1 MPRISVIIPVYNV
14 EKYLK
19 ECLDSVIEQTF
30 SDIEIICVN
39 DGSTDNSLNI
49 LNSYSI
55 NDNRIK
61 IISQENTGLAPARNA
76 GMKIATGNYIFFL
89 DSDDYFYN
97 KNVLEILYNKAIET
111 NSDLILSKAKAFYK
125 GSNSH
130 FENRIKNLNNNFFN
144 FKPVEHKQIL
154 PINFIEL
161 IEDYPCTSWGVL
173 YKRSFLKDNDIWFYN
188 KRVIHEDNGF
198 SLKVYSNFPT
208 FTAITDYGV
217 MYRIR
222 NNSIMSRIEQKK
234 FKKKKENVLISV
246 NDAFDYI
253 RKHKSFY
260 TENLINEIRESSTYR
275 EYFCFNFE
283 IKFLCRIIW
292 QSNNKRINILS
303 IPIYREKV
311 RKNKLIY
318 KVLGIPVYK
327 KRLKYKYK
335 NLEKMQLDFIASKLI
350 KDLANN
356 KIEKTSKIK
365 PEIILSN
372 NSDKNIRN
380 SLESIGN
387 FYFLPNKGN
396 LGDVVIAFAEF
407 QYFDSLKFNYKVF
420 DISKKSS
427 YKEDFNLVYGGG
439 GIWHNLY
446 HKDYQDILKVFKSPK
461 LKKCIVLPSSFYN
474 CDDVLKAFDER
485 FIVFCREKQS
495 YEYCIKK
502 NKKAKFILADD
513 MVVDSNFDIF
523 NYSLE
528 KSFCLTKSPFQIENI
543 AQAYQCYT
551 PVIEQAFENLHKYK
565 SFEIGYL
572 LRTDKESVFNNTKI
586 KQLAI
591 DPSSFAFNYACDK
604 ALNTLLTQVFLTIIS
619 QFDIVVTD
627 RLHIGICAAKL
638 GKKTLLIDNSY
649 KKLSNVYEKSLKTF
663 SNVHLVSV
671 ENMED
676 EIELVLKNIKPTN
689 KLSLDEIRQVSRNF
703 LITYINLQNN
713 KKSTGGAQG
722 K

>member
-14 EKYLK
+14 EKYLN

-39 DGSTDNSLNI
+39 DGSTDNSLDI
-49 LNSYSI
+49 LNRYSI

-61 IISQENTGLAPARNA
+61 IISQENAGLAPARNA

-97 KNVLEILYNKAIET
+97 KNVLEILYNKAIKT

-125 GSNSH
+125 GSNSR
-130 FENRIKNLNNNFFN
+130 FKNKIKFLNNKFFN

-154 PINFIEL
+154 PISFIEL
-161 IEDYPCTSWGVL
+161 IENYPCTSWGIL

-198 SLKVYSNFPT
+198 SIKVYSNFPT

-217 MYRIR
+217 MYRIH
-222 NNSIMSRIEQKK
+222 NNSIMSSIEQKK
-234 FKKKKENVLISV
+234 TKKKKENVLISV
-246 NDAFDYI
+246 NDAFDYM
-253 RKHKSFY
+253 RKRESFF
-260 TENLINEIRESSTYR
+260 TEDLIKEIREASPYR
-275 EYFCFNFE
+275 EHFSFNFE
-283 IKFLCRIIW
+283 IKFLCRITW
-292 QSNNKRINILS
+292 QSKNKRINILS

-311 RKNKLIY
+311 RKNKLTY

-327 KRLKYKYK
+327 KRLKYK

-350 KDLANN
+350 KDLVDS
-356 KIEKTSKIK
+356 KIEKPSKIK

-372 NSDKNIRN
+372 NNDKNIRN
-380 SLESIGN
+380 SLEGIDS

-407 QYFDSLKFNYKVF
+407 QYFDSLKVNYKVF

-446 HKDYQDILKVFKSPK
+446 RKDYQKILKVFKSPK
-461 LKKCIVLPSSFYN
+461 LKKCIILPSSFYN
-474 CDDVLKAFDER
+474 CDDVLKIFDER

-513 MVVDSNFDIF
+513 MVVGSNFDIF
-523 NYSLE
+523 NYSLD
-528 KSFCLTKSPFQIENI
+528 KSYCLTESSFQIANI
-543 AQAYQCYT
+543 AQAYQYYT
-551 PVIEQAFENLHKYK
+551 SVIEQAFENLHKYK
-565 SFEIGYL
+565 NFEIGYL
-572 LRTDKESVFNNTKI
+572 LRTDKESVFNNIKI

-663 SNVHLVSV
+663 SNVHLVPV
-671 ENMED
+671 ENLED
-676 EIELVLKNIKPTN
+676 EIELALKNIKPTN
-689 KLSLDEIRQVSRNF
+689 KLSLDEIRQVSRDF
-703 LITYINLQNN
+703 LITYINLLDNN
-713 KKSTGGAQG
+713 KLTGGSHG